1 LHVSTKCRQI
11 FSNILI
17 WPNSSK
23 SVYYGEFFGSFGRI
37 LTTAYIRNG

>member
-1 LHVSTKCRQI
+1 M
-11 FSNILI
+11 I

-37 LTTAYIRNG
+37 LTTAHIRNG